1 MISVNLPQRDSFS
14 NYLLNR
20 VPFENI
26 CKGDSFL
33 QRVSSSPMTRHSP
46 MEGAIQG
53 EVEAVSLMGGARQA
67 DVMVLPVFVTIHGEG
82 RKYYRSV

>member
-1 MISVNLPQRDSFS
+1 MANLPQKDPFS
-14 NYLLNR
+14 NYLPNR
-20 VPFENI
+20 VSFESI
-26 CKGDSFL
+26 CEGGSFL
-33 QRVSSSPMTRHSP
+33 QRVPPSPMTRHSP